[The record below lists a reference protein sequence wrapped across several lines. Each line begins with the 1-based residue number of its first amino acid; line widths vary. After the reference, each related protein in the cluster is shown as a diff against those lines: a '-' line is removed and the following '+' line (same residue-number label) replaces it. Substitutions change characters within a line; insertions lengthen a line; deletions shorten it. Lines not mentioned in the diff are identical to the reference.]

1 MDYYLL
7 MDYWGTLVR
16 DFKDNERQY
25 ERSLV
30 QSENLAR
37 YILNYVRNT
46 RFRQYNLFTQ
56 KRGEE
61 YERLFALLD
70 IEGHPR
76 DAIDRFVDNE
86 KLWETTLELANV

>member
-7 MDYWGTLVR
+7 VDYWGTLVR
-16 DFKDNERQY
+16 DFKDSERQY
-25 ERSLV
+25 DRSLV

-37 YILNYVRNT
+37 YILNFVRNT

-61 YERLFALLD
+61 FERLIALLE

-76 DAIDRFVDNE
+76 DAIDRFIENE

>member
-7 MDYWGTLVR
+7 MDFWGTLVR

-25 ERSLV
+25 DRSLV

-37 YILNYVRNT
+37 FILNYIRNT
-46 RFRQYNLFTQ
+46 KFRQYNLFTQ

-61 YERLFALLD
+61 YEKLLVLLEN
-70 IEGHPR
+70 EGHPR
-76 DAIDRFVDNE
+76 DVTERFVDNE